1 MNETDKS
8 ALSLVPYA
16 PERRKNAALRS
27 FFESRKRMY
36 LFFSLFF
43 AFFFFFGYSLGMKSS
58 PEKVLLYESYFKKWL
73 PVMTLAS
80 YLSSF
85 TIFSPVLSIFMFS
98 GVCTF
103 LAFIFSH
110 SSIFDA
116 FFISIII
123 MISVVYFTELY
134 LCYDRA
140 KYGVRQIFKARS
152 VISVSCM
159 TIIFLLSTL
168 LLSGLL

>member
-1 MNETDKS
+1 
-8 ALSLVPYA
+8 
-16 PERRKNAALRS
+16 
-27 FFESRKRMY
+27 
-36 LFFSLFF
+36 
-43 AFFFFFGYSLGMKSS
+43 
-58 PEKVLLYESYFKKWL
+58 
-73 PVMTLAS
+73 MTLAS

-98 GVCTF
+98 GVSVF
-103 LAFIFSH
+103 LAFAFAFSH
-110 SSIFDA
+110 SSIIDA

-123 MISVVYFTELY
+123 TVSVVYFTELY

-152 VISVSCM
+152 VISISCM

-168 LLSGLL
+168 LLFGLI